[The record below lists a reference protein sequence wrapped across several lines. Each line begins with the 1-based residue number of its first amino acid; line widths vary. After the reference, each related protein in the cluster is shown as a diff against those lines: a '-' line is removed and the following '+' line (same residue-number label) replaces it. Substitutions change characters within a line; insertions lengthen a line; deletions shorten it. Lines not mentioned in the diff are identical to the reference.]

1 MQLLG
6 RKTCPT
12 NRGLRPNC
20 TGELLKLIRRKTCPT
35 NRGLRHHSRASTSL
49 SRVGRLAPQIGDYDR
64 AGRMYLRSGLVGRLA
79 PQIGDYDSSDT
90 NSTVNL
96 LCRKTCPTN
105 RGLRQSSLHYLY
117 HLIQS
122 EDLPHKSGITTKRR
136 RKT

>member
-1 MQLLG
+1 M
-6 RKTCPT
+6 
-12 NRGLRPNC
+12 
-20 TGELLKLIRRKTCPT
+20 
-35 NRGLRHHSRASTSL
+35 

-105 RGLRQSSLHYLY
+105 RGLRHLPTYVSSQGIVGRLAPQIGDYDNRLY
-117 HLIQS
+117 
-122 EDLPHKSGITTKRR
+122 ITFT
-136 RKT
+136 T